1 MQQEAGSSPGG
12 VTIVGAALSGG
23 RIIADGDLDQHRS
36 ALDQQRL
43 LIFRGA
49 FDPAEMVALR
59 RAVQAWGEATE
70 EFPRGKSASVPDINF
85 HRRDDGTAP
94 TSMPHIFHQYGF
106 GNLAALPTALREKL
120 ETISAALL
128 DFQNELAGTDFKLK
142 GDTFRTKLMRHP
154 RGGGFLVPHRHPYLP
169 QRVSLFLNMSE
180 PGVDYVSGGVSYRSS
195 GGWIVPSDDYRLGD
209 ILAWRYDMIHDV
221 RPVDPNE
228 PLTWEGDDGFW
239 IYALEMDEIHKA
251 SSVTE

>member
-1 MQQEAGSSPGG
+1 MQQEAGSPPGSIA
-12 VTIVGAALSGG
+12 IVGATLSGG
-23 RIIADGDLDQHRS
+23 KVIPDGDLDEHR
-36 ALDQQRL
+36 AAIDGQRL

-59 RAVQAWGEATE
+59 RAVQDWGEATE

-94 TSMPHIFHQYGF
+94 TTMPHIFHQFGF
-106 GNLAALPTALREKL
+106 GNLAALPAALRERL
-120 ETISAALL
+120 ESISSALV
-128 DFQNELAGTDFKLK
+128 DFQNELAGTDFKLE
-142 GDTFRTKLMRHP
+142 GDAFRTKLMRHP

-180 PGVDYVSGGVSYRSS
+180 PGVDYSSGGVSYRSN
-195 GGWIVPSDDYRLGD
+195 GAWVVPFAEFRLGD

-228 PLTWEGDDGFW
+228 TLKWEGDDGFW
-239 IYALEMDEIHKA
+239 IYALEMEEIHKA